1 MTRMA
6 GANPKIAAIFGGGD
20 FGMDYDKMNQ
30 QAYSSQSDLSQ
41 AATAADARA
50 FMTDREA
57 ENMVKMAKME
67 AKAMGSGD
75 GGMGMAGQALGAVGQ
90 AAGLFGGGGGG
101 GASFLG
107 TSASPGGAAG
117 VAGIGG
123 GSMVNPFTSGGSYLS
138 LM

>member
-30 QAYSSQSDLSQ
+30 QAYSSQSDLNQ

-50 FMTDREA
+50 FMADREA

-90 AAGLFGGGGGG
+90 AAGLFGGGSFNYAGGPGSSGTAMGAGGG
-101 GASFLG
+101 LVGGFGTLG
-107 TSASPGGAAG
+107 PNY
-117 VAGIGG
+117 GIRQ
-123 GSMVNPFTSGGSYLS
+123 
-138 LM
+138 

>member
-30 QAYSSQSDLSQ
+30 QAYSSQSDLNQ
-41 AATAADARA
+41 AATAADTRA
-50 FMTDREA
+50 FMADREA

-75 GGMGMAGQALGAVGQ
+75 GGMGMAGQALDVVGQ

-101 GASFLG
+101 ANM
-107 TSASPGGAAG
+107 GGGNYWDPKTGLG
-117 VAGIGG
+117 VAGPNFG
-123 GSMVNPFTSGGSYLS
+123 L
-138 LM
+138 

>member
-30 QAYSSQSDLSQ
+30 QAYSSQSDLNQ
-41 AATAADARA
+41 AATAADTRA

-75 GGMGMAGQALGAVGQ
+75 GGMGMAGLAVDAVGQ
-90 AAGLFGGGGGG
+90 AAGLFGGGSFNYAGGPGSSGTAMGAGGG
-101 GASFLG
+101 LVGSFGTLG
-107 TSASPGGAAG
+107 PNY
-117 VAGIGG
+117 GIRQ
-123 GSMVNPFTSGGSYLS
+123 
-138 LM
+138 

>member
-30 QAYSSQSDLSQ
+30 QAYSSQSDLNR

-50 FMTDREA
+50 FMADREA

-90 AAGLFGGGGGG
+90 AAGLFGGGGGS

-107 TSASPGGAAG
+107 TAASPGGAAG